1 MDDKIIK
8 NLTKAIADK
17 EAENKRSGGEYLGG
31 EERATRRVRRE

>member
-17 EAENKRSGGEYLGG
+17 EAENKRSGGEDLGG